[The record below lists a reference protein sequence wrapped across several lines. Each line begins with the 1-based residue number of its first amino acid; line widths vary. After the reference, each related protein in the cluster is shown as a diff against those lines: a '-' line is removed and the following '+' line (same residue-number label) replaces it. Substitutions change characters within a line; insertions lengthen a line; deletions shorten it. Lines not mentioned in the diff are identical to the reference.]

1 VLRDG
6 MHILFIG
13 DVIGKPGRDAIA
25 QELPALKA
33 ALSLDLVIANGENA
47 AHGFGL
53 TQAIAREFFALGID
67 VITTGNHWADQKEI
81 LSFIGDE
88 DRILRPLNYPKGTPG
103 RGANLYQT
111 RGGAR
116 VLVVNAMGRVFMDA
130 LDDPFAAVE
139 AELAA
144 CPLGEAADA
153 IVIDM
158 HAEASSEKMA
168 MGHFCDGRVS
178 LVVGSHS
185 HVPTADAQIF
195 PGGTA
200 YQTDAGACADYDSV
214 IGMEKFQPVQR
225 FVTKMSSGR
234 FSPATGPSTL
244 CAVFVATNAR
254 GLATRI
260 EPVRLGGRLKQAMPA
275 S

>member
-1 VLRDG
+1 MR
-6 MHILFIG
+6 ILFLG
-13 DVIGKPGRDAIA
+13 DIVGKPGRDAVA
-25 QELPALKA
+25 AELPRLKDSLA
-33 ALSLDLVIANGENA
+33 LDLVIANGENA

-53 TQAIAREFFALGID
+53 TQAIARDLFATGID
-67 VITTGNHWADQKEI
+67 VISTGNHWADQKEI

-88 DRILRPLNYPKGTPG
+88 DRILRPANYPKGTPG
-103 RGANLYQT
+103 RGANLFQT
-111 RGGAR
+111 RSGAR
-116 VLVVNAMGRVFMDA
+116 VLVINVMGRVFMDP

-153 IVIDM
+153 VVVDV
-158 HAEASSEKMA
+158 HAEATSEKMA

-178 LVVGSHS
+178 LVVGTHS
-185 HVPTADAQIF
+185 HVPTADAQIL

-214 IGMEKFQPVQR
+214 IGMEKFGPVQR
-225 FVTKMSSGR
+225 FVTRISQGR
-234 FSPATGPSTL
+234 FTPATGPATM
-244 CAVFVATNAR
+244 CGVFVELNGK

-260 EPVRLGGRLKQAMPA
+260 EPVRVGGRLKPTVPVL
-275 S
+275 